1 MLRNGWGASAID
13 ALSTALVMR
22 NKDVV
27 DKIMDYV
34 PKIDWSVSYE
44 DSRVSLFE
52 TTIRYLG
59 GLLSAYDLL
68 RGPLTYLARNV
79 CDFLSVKL
87 SADTRSLTNV
97 FGATAKQHPSLTQ
110 PSHVSCEQ
118 SEFRLQDSNGNS
130 SRRSLLRQP
139 QQWYELIL
147 TSRKPFDLT
156 MTQQMG
162 LNMQI

>member
-68 RGPLTYLARNV
+68 
-79 CDFLSVKL
+79 
-87 SADTRSLTNV
+87 
-97 FGATAKQHPSLTQ
+97 
-110 PSHVSCEQ
+110 
-118 SEFRLQDSNGNS
+118 
-130 SRRSLLRQP
+130 
-139 QQWYELIL
+139 
-147 TSRKPFDLT
+147 
-156 MTQQMG
+156 
-162 LNMQI
+162 